1 MGFIT
6 KSLKNILKRIIKLS
20 RPTFNLEDNT
30 LKFKINSEHF
40 YTYTLDDYDTKT
52 RHDSYTLEAYTLKS
66 KNLFIEYIH
75 TDADVSWNGL
85 PSSFFIEVVKSKLN
99 LKSMV
104 VLENYEFN
112 NYVFTTYK
120 IDDHFILNF
129 IYIYEIN
136 KEIFILDINSQLYA
150 NLLSNF
156 KKDYKY
162 TYAKNEDDVVE
173 FNFSLTR
180 ENNLNNY
187 FSYESSGN

>member
-1 MGFIT
+1 MSFIT
-6 KSLKNILKRIIKLS
+6 KSLKNILKSILKLS
-20 RPTFNLEDNT
+20 RPTFNLEDNI
-30 LKFKINSEHF
+30 LKFKINSEYF

-52 RHDSYTLEAYTLKS
+52 RHDSYILEAYTLKS

-104 VLENYEFN
+104 VLESYEFN

-120 IDDHFILNF
+120 IDNHFILNF
-129 IYIYEIN
+129 IYISEIN
-136 KEIFILDINSQLYA
+136 KEIFILDISSQLYT
-150 NLLSNF
+150 NLLCNF

-162 TYAKNEDDVVE
+162 TYPKNEDDIVE